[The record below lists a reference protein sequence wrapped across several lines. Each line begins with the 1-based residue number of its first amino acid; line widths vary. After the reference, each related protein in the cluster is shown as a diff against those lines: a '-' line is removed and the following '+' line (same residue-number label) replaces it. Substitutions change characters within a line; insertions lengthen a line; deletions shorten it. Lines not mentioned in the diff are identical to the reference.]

1 VDADPALPP
10 GSRTVTSSDVWD
22 AGTASTYD
30 SDEAGMFA
38 PEVLSPTIDVLA
50 ELADGGPVLELAIG
64 TGRVAIPL
72 AARGVS
78 VSGIELSEAMVD
90 VLRTKADAATIPVT
104 IGDMATARVPGDFS
118 LVYLV
123 FNTISN
129 LRTQAEQ
136 VACFRNAAAHLRPGG
151 RFVVELLVPPLRRLP
166 PGQLAAP
173 FDVSDGHLGFDVFDL
188 ATQQCESHHYMRE
201 ADGTVRYGVGR
212 FRYAWPAELD
222 LMAELAGL
230 ELERRTEDWRGAP
243 FTSDSQS
250 HVSVWRKPLPT
261 S

>member
-1 VDADPALPP
+1 MDADPALPP

-30 SDEAGMFA
+30 RDEAVMFA
-38 PEVLSPTIDVLA
+38 PEALSPTLDLLV
-50 ELADGGPVLELAIG
+50 ELADGGPAVEMAIG

-72 AARGVS
+72 VARGVS
-78 VSGIELSEAMVD
+78 VCGIELSEPMVA
-90 VLRTKADAATIPVT
+90 VLRTKADAHAIPVT
-104 IGDMATARVPGDFS
+104 VGDMATARVPGEFA

-151 RFVVELLVPPLRRLP
+151 RFVIELLVPPLRRLP

-188 ATQQCESHHYMRE
+188 VTQQCESHHYTRD

-212 FRYAWPAELD
+212 FRYAWPSELD

-230 ELERRTEDWRGAP
+230 ELERRTADWQGSP
-243 FTSDSQS
+243 FTSDSES
-250 HVSVWRKPLPT
+250 HVSVWRKPLLG
-261 S
+261 